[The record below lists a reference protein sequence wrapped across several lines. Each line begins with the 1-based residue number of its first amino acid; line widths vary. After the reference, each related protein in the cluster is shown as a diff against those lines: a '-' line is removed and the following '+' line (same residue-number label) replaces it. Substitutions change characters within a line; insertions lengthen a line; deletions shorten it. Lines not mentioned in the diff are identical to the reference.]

1 MSDFCNL
8 HKHSHY
14 SNITLPDSVVTN
26 EDYCKRAVELGQK
39 AVFSTEHGH
48 AGNYR
53 ELSDL
58 SKKYGL
64 RWRYAAEA
72 YFVKD
77 RFSQDKTNAH
87 MILAARTEKGMYDL
101 NETISGANI
110 EGYYYRPRVDLDLLM
125 KLDPKDVFVT
135 TACVAGVWGYGWD
148 KEAQKY
154 DWTEPDRLVHVLR
167 DHFKDSFMLEVQ
179 NHDVDRQKAVNEHI
193 LKLYRQEGIPLICGL
208 DSHYIHPEQAKLRD
222 DFLASKHL
230 VYAEEEGWYMD
241 YPDEEEVYR
250 RFKAQGVLSDALIAE
265 AMNNTAVA
273 LDWEDIEF
281 DKSRKLP
288 TLYPNLAQ
296 EERNEK
302 YRQLIRDKWREYRVN
317 VPKER
322 WPEYLE
328 GIKYE
333 VDTITKTNT
342 SDYFLL
348 DYEIVKRFK
357 EKGGQLTKSGRGCF
371 TENARITTLNGL
383 KKISDVCVGDMVI
396 DRDGVYRLVEK
407 TFAYE
412 IEEPLIEIQATHNK
426 MFGEYPRC
434 TVDHKILVK
443 RNDEYIWVA
452 AKNLVK
458 GDRLCVPKYTY
469 KDNDVDEDKRIDLA
483 AYAWPK
489 YEITDTTIIETAIDT
504 QNNAFSTTALAKKY
518 GVSKSAIGNFLS
530 GRTPM
535 NNVKSGKRIYAV
547 KEQLLQDFG
556 CASQEELTAKYK
568 QAVTQHVSR
577 YLVKDELFYEFIGM
591 MYGDGWCSTKTNQSV
606 SIGLAINPNNHK
618 NERNRYVFTE
628 MAKRIGATIF
638 ERRSKNRHLIQLYCK
653 SSTFGRF
660 LMSAYF
666 ESSRGNK
673 KELAEELLHLSPRKS
688 LAVWRGLM
696 NSDGNRTQR
705 DRMCFD
711 NTSPSIING
720 FRILALRANI
730 IPPRLQV
737 RNAWHDQRGY
747 DCDTSYKW
755 TFPVYL
761 TDGGMSRKISDD
773 DKYWLIPVTGI
784 KTIPP
789 QKTIV
794 YDLQVEQSH
803 SFLLNNM
810 IVHNSSPSFFTNNL
824 LGFTSIDRFNLPV
837 PILPDRFIS
846 EDRAKTGLPDIDM
859 NCGNPEVFAEAQAEV
874 MGEWHSAPMVAYGTL
889 KRLSAWKMYCRAA
902 NVEFEVAN
910 KISDNLK
917 QYELAYKHADDDE
930 REEINAYDYVP
941 EEYHHILKQS
951 EAYLGMIESISPHP
965 CAYLLTNKDIRRE
978 VGIFRIN
985 AKVGQ
990 KKTVYAAFI
999 DGATADGFGYL
1010 KNDDLAV
1017 TVVKLN
1023 ANIYK
1028 RIGMPQPDVPQLL
1041 EMTKG
1046 DKATWD
1052 LYAKGY
1058 TLALN
1063 QVEKEKSTEKVMRYK
1078 PKNITELSAFV
1089 AAIRPGF
1096 QSLVDRFLSRQHF
1109 TYGIP
1114 VLDKMLQ
1121 NQYMTSS
1128 WLLYQEN
1135 AMEAFQYAGFS
1146 GAESYA
1152 AIKAIA
1158 KKKAE
1163 KVLVMKERFL
1173 DGFSTKLLQDD
1184 PSIKDVQKT
1193 ANEVWGIIEDA
1204 TSYSFNGSHSVSVA
1218 LDSLYTAWAKA
1229 HYPLE
1234 TYTAMMESYAEKG
1247 DKDRIDRARQEM
1259 KQAFGITVVPPKFRQ
1274 DNRDYFLDHEHKTI
1288 SDSLVSIKNV
1298 SKTAANALYHLGQR
1312 HYDSF
1317 VDLLYEMTMDR
1328 GLNARVI
1335 EILIR
1340 LDYFSEFGRTGKL
1353 LAVWREFTNGEAKF
1367 SKSHIKATQLRHL
1380 DELRRIEKEMPD
1392 TDIPTVER
1400 ASFEISVLGTPVTV
1414 DKEAKG
1420 LFAVVDLDTK
1430 YSPKATLYNIAAGT
1444 TGKMKI
1450 RKPVFNTTQFDVG
1463 DVIRIDAWEKKQAMK
1478 FVDGKAKPN
1487 AGVYDLWLKSY
1498 GVVYSQKIKE

>member
-230 VYAEEEGWYMD
+230 VYAEEDGWYMD

-250 RFKAQGVLSDALIAE
+250 RFKAQGVLSDALITE

-273 LDWEDIEF
+273 LYWEDIEF

-288 TLYPNLAQ
+288 TLYPNLTQ

-317 VPKER
+317 VPRER

-357 EKGGQLTKSGRGCF
+357 EKGGQLTKSGRG
-371 TENARITTLNGL
+371 
-383 KKISDVCVGDMVI
+383 
-396 DRDGVYRLVEK
+396 
-407 TFAYE
+407 
-412 IEEPLIEIQATHNK
+412 
-426 MFGEYPRC
+426 
-434 TVDHKILVK
+434 
-443 RNDEYIWVA
+443 
-452 AKNLVK
+452 
-458 GDRLCVPKYTY
+458 
-469 KDNDVDEDKRIDLA
+469 
-483 AYAWPK
+483 
-489 YEITDTTIIETAIDT
+489 
-504 QNNAFSTTALAKKY
+504 
-518 GVSKSAIGNFLS
+518 
-530 GRTPM
+530 
-535 NNVKSGKRIYAV
+535 
-547 KEQLLQDFG
+547 
-556 CASQEELTAKYK
+556 
-568 QAVTQHVSR
+568 
-577 YLVKDELFYEFIGM
+577 
-591 MYGDGWCSTKTNQSV
+591 
-606 SIGLAINPNNHK
+606 
-618 NERNRYVFTE
+618 
-628 MAKRIGATIF
+628 
-638 ERRSKNRHLIQLYCK
+638 
-653 SSTFGRF
+653 
-660 LMSAYF
+660 
-666 ESSRGNK
+666 
-673 KELAEELLHLSPRKS
+673 
-688 LAVWRGLM
+688 
-696 NSDGNRTQR
+696 
-705 DRMCFD
+705 
-711 NTSPSIING
+711 
-720 FRILALRANI
+720 
-730 IPPRLQV
+730 
-737 RNAWHDQRGY
+737 
-747 DCDTSYKW
+747 
-755 TFPVYL
+755 
-761 TDGGMSRKISDD
+761 
-773 DKYWLIPVTGI
+773 
-784 KTIPP
+784 
-789 QKTIV
+789 
-794 YDLQVEQSH
+794 
-803 SFLLNNM
+803 
-810 IVHNSSPSFFTNNL
+810 SSPSFFTNNL

-1163 KVLVMKERFL
+1163 KVLAMKERFL
-1173 DGFSTKLLQDD
+1173 EGFSSKLLQDD
-1184 PSIKDVQKT
+1184 SSIKDVQKT

-1317 VDLLYEMTMDR
+1317 VDLLYEMTMDS

-1498 GVVYSQKIKE
+1498 GVVYSPKNKE